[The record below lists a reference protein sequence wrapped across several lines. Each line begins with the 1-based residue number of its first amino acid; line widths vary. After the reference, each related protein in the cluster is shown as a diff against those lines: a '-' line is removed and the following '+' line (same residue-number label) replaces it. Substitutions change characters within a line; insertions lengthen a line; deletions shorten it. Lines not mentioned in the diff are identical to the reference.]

1 MILFAFGGAG
11 GLINA
16 SYNINLVVHNTSW
29 ISGHFHLTVGTA
41 VTLSFMG
48 ITYWL
53 VPHLTGCR
61 LWSPTMALVQAWTWF
76 VGMGIFSHWMHMLGL
91 LSMPRR
97 TAIGAMRQIQPEWEP
112 LLPVIAVGAIIMFVS
127 ALLYYLNMILTITAG
142 KKDTVP
148 MVPFARAVSGPEDGP
163 RVLDNFKPWLA
174 IAFALI
180 VINYTPT
187 LIRLVSEMQFIPG
200 MRSW

>member
-1 MILFAFGGAG
+1 
-11 GLINA
+11 
-16 SYNINLVVHNTSW
+16 
-29 ISGHFHLTVGTA
+29 
-41 VTLSFMG
+41 
-48 ITYWL
+48 
-53 VPHLTGCR
+53 
-61 LWSPTMALVQAWTWF
+61 
-76 VGMGIFSHWMHMLGL
+76 
-91 LSMPRR
+91 
-97 TAIGAMRQIQPEWEP
+97 MRNIQPEWEP

-148 MVPFARAVSGPEDGP
+148 MVPFARTVSGPEDGP